1 MTSSRIKNN
10 IYALISLS
18 VIIITLVSF
27 AYTTN
32 FLVKINN
39 LIFNFDQKIIS
50 EKTTVLNES
59 SFNAI
64 KDKLEKSKTKLQ
76 NIRNNN

>member
-1 MTSSRIKNN
+1 MISSRIKNN

-18 VIIITLVSF
+18 VIIITLTSF
-27 AYTTN
+27 AYTAN

-39 LIFNFDQKIIS
+39 LIFNFDQKLIS
-50 EKTTVLNES
+50 EKTTTLDED

-64 KDKLEKSKTKLQ
+64 KDKLEKNKVLFQ
-76 NIRNNN
+76 NIINNN